1 MRRMHVAAPL
11 VVLIA
16 LAAVSAGCAVS
27 DTTRYYALAT
37 PQAPDAAQRP
47 AAESGLTIGVGPV
60 VVPGYLDRPH
70 VVTRDASN
78 GLEIW
83 SYHRWAEPLDLGIA
97 QALAEALAARVP
109 VDRVAVFPWRGT
121 LARVIDYQVVV
132 AVARFEGSPGRTVNL
147 DARWRLLGRDGKELA
162 FKRTTLTEPASA
174 DGFPALVAAMNRSIS
189 RLAHDIGE
197 AIRSHTANR
206 AAIRE

>member
-1 MRRMHVAAPL
+1 MRIILL
-11 VVLIA
+11 VVLVLVA
-16 LAAVSAGCAVS
+16 AGCAVS
-27 DTTRYYALAT
+27 DTTRYYALAS
-37 PQAPDAAQRP
+37 PPAPDQAQRP

-70 VVTRDASN
+70 VVTRDRAD

-97 QALAEALAARVP
+97 QALAEALAERVP
-109 VDRVAVFPWRGT
+109 ADRVAVFPWRGT
-121 LARVIDYQVVV
+121 LARTLDYQVVV
-132 AVARFEGSPGRTVNL
+132 AVARFEGSPGRSVTL
-147 DARWRLLGRDGKELA
+147 DARWRLLSRDGKELA
-162 FKRTTLTEPASA
+162 FKRTTLTEPAPG

-189 RLAHDIGE
+189 RLAQDVGE
-197 AIRSHTANR
+197 AIRSQTANR